1 MIILVAD
8 DNALSCE
15 LIRKLLEGSGQV
27 GEVRIPADRCRDAAI
42 LATLANEINYI
53 FL

>member
-27 GEVRIPADRCRDAAI
+27 GEVRIPSDRCRDAAI

>member
-15 LIRKLLEGSGQV
+15 LIRKLLEGSGQ
-27 GEVRIPADRCRDAAI
+27 GIAPHSLTRRAGYKHSQNEF
-42 LATLANEINYI
+42 TLVMSPR
-53 FL
+53 